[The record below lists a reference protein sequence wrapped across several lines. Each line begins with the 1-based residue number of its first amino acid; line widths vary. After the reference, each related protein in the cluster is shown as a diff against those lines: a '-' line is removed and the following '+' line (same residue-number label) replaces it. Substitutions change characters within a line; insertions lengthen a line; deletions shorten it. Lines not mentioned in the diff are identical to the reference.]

1 MARLNLLPWRAELR
15 KQRQKDFANV
25 IIAAG
30 AIVVMGMIYVHMYIG
45 SMIDYQSDRNRY
57 LGSEIAVLDKRIQE
71 INEVDTQKQLLISKM
86 NVIQTLQVSRPGI
99 VHLFEEIARSVPEG
113 VHIVKLVQNGKN
125 LSMDGVA
132 QSNARVSA
140 YMRNLGKSPWLTS
153 PNLNIIKTSAKSKYE
168 RLSRFTLKVIQSD
181 GALAGKADK

>member
-15 KQRQKDFANV
+15 KQRQKDFANAIV
-25 IIAAG
+25 AAG
-30 AIVVMGMIYVHMYIG
+30 VVVIMGMVYVHMHIG
-45 SMIDYQSDRNRY
+45 GMIDYQNDRNGY
-57 LGSEIAVLDKRIQE
+57 LNSEIAVLDNRIKE

-113 VHIVKLVQNGKN
+113 VHIEKLVQNGKN

-140 YMRNLGKSPWLTS
+140 YMRNLGNSPWLKN

-168 RLSRFTLKVIQSD
+168 RLSRFTLKVVQAD
-181 GALAGKADK
+181 GPSAEKVDE

>member
-15 KQRQKDFANV
+15 KQRQQDFGKA
-25 IIAAG
+25 ILAAC
-30 AIVVMGMIYVHMYIG
+30 ALVVVGLIYVHMHIG
-45 SMIDYQSDRNRY
+45 GMIDYQNERNGY
-57 LGSEIAVLDKRIQE
+57 LNSEIAVLDARITE
-71 INEVDTQKQLLISKM
+71 INEVEAKKDLLISKM

-99 VHLFEEIARSVPEG
+99 VHLFEELAKSVPEG
-113 VHIVKLVQNGKN
+113 VHIEKLVQNGKS

-140 YMRNLGKSPWLTS
+140 YMRNLAKSPWLKN

-168 RLSRFTLKVIQSD
+168 RLSRFTLRVVQSD
-181 GALAGKADK
+181 GNSAKKAGS